1 MITQKQLINLGFN
14 SKEAGVYLA
23 LMELGPSTAAEI
35 ARKAKINRTTGYD
48 ILESLAGDGL
58 VFLTG
63 EAKIKK
69 YAAESPEKVIKFL
82 ENKIRKITEQI
93 GEAQNLLPQ
102 LLSIYNAKEKPKVKF
117 FSGGEGMKEAMED
130 TLTAQGEILAY
141 AIGDDVLQALSEE
154 YVKDYFKKRVAKNIS
169 IRAIGPDTEE
179 DRAIILNDKQELR
192 TSLLVPKDKFYFSTE
207 TDIYNNKILIA
218 SWREKFAVIIESN
231 EIAESQKKVFELAW
245 LGAKTLNLQ

>member
-1 MITQKQLINLGFN
+1 MITQKQLIDLGFN
-14 SKEAGVYLA
+14 AKEAGVYLS
-23 LMELGPSTAAEI
+23 LLELGPSTATEI

-48 ILESLAGDGL
+48 ILESLTSNGL

-63 EAKIKK
+63 QTKIQK
-69 YAAESPEKVIKFL
+69 YAAESPEKVISYLK
-82 ENKIRKITEQI
+82 NKISTITEQLSQ
-93 GEAQNLLPQ
+93 AQALLPQ
-102 LLSIYNAKEKPKVKF
+102 LLSVYNTKEKPRVKF
-117 FSGGEGMKEAMED
+117 FEGVEGMKEALED

-141 AIGDDVLQALSEE
+141 AIGDDVLQALSAN
-154 YVKDYFKKRVAKNIS
+154 YMKDYFKRRVARNIS
-169 IRAIGPDTEE
+169 IRAIGPDTPE
-179 DRAIILNDKQELR
+179 DRAIILNDKAELR

-245 LGAKTLNLQ
+245 LGAKTFNL